1 MRPNA
6 VMRMGPLPFS
16 VALYSK
22 GRNDMKIELNADQL
36 GLLLAGLNALSEGAE
51 AEKRCCNDP
60 ELEETDDAVIQS
72 TEVLY
77 EYLSSFSAQA
87 RREQLAACRD
97 LMDKAINA
105 HYDGQRMDSAAAI
118 DEVLGQFNESL
129 VARILAD
136 TIAYIPGDGRY
147 SQENRDWAWRL
158 SFCPVARTVTLL
170 SHPGL
175 VNLFANALRNK
186 TR

>member
-1 MRPNA
+1 
-6 VMRMGPLPFS
+6 
-16 VALYSK
+16 
-22 GRNDMKIELNADQL
+22 MKIELNADQM
-36 GLLLAGLNALSEGAE
+36 GLLLAGLNALSEGME
-51 AEKRCCNDP
+51 AEKRCCNDQ

-72 TEVLY
+72 IEVLY
-77 EYLSSFSAQA
+77 EYLGNFSAQA
-87 RREQLAACRD
+87 RREQLTACRD

-105 HYDGQRMDSAAAI
+105 HYDGLRMDSDAAI
-118 DEVLGQFNESL
+118 DEVLGQFDESL

-136 TIAYIPGDGRY
+136 TIADIPEDGRY
-147 SQENRDWAWRL
+147 SQANRDWAWGL
-158 SFCPVARTVTLL
+158 SFCPVARTVTLC